1 MSSDLECPITGDMF
15 VDPVSTVDGHTY
27 ERSAI
32 ERWFSERHWT
42 SPATGLQ
49 LPEDPITRRPNLTL
63 IPNIAIKRACDSA
76 RSAVAAGGARTLP
89 APPLAPSSIPPFK
102 NVKIQVGART
112 FKGQDGKAYL
122 QLQAYVPP
130 QPIHEGTD
138 YIFAVDTS
146 GSMGEPAWV
155 KVDKGHMGITRL
167 NLLKQVIRVMGKMA
181 TPKDRFAI
189 VSFNGT
195 ATQRFPLTSMD
206 ASGYARLNGILDGL
220 YPDGYTHI
228 YGAVEQAASIASSAT
243 CTGRRIVGIL
253 LTDGVPTENIAP
265 VDHGR
270 STMPMIAER
279 IKVTNRW
286 TFHTIG
292 FSSDINSRLLE
303 QLAEWGHGRM
313 LFVPSGD
320 MVSTNAINLM
330 AYEKTVAS
338 MGSTIRYTVDGIQ
351 ASIETGPV
359 AAGQRRDFVIP
370 IRSDS
375 VLAPVEAVDAE
386 VLTDLDSIEL
396 SDTRNDFAHTLT
408 EIIDH
413 FTLHYSQYTDMTVL
427 MKHLNTLLMGFYTR
441 HASSTDPR
449 VKAVLRDVVSKVDGE
464 GQCRLALEHMKPTEW
479 GSHYLRAYRD
489 HMRVGVCMNF
499 KDPGL
504 KIFETP
510 EFLAHQA
517 AGDALFASIPPPP
530 VIHKGDVDRTVPIT
544 AAAVSYAFNN
554 SSGGCFQGDTLI
566 RMADDSKRAI
576 QDIKQGNLVYT
587 PTGPA
592 TVRFHVTLH
601 TSQPSQPLV
610 QFSPTTGVTPW
621 HPCRQVLPNG
631 DVGPWTFPSNLQ
643 QFDARPLKTVY
654 NLVLTEGHIIESGS
668 HQFVT
673 LGHGFQEAPLKHDF
687 FGTEAVIKALQSQ
700 PGAAQGHPIYND
712 CVAIKDPESGL
723 IIGWEDREKEESN
736 VNGCRVV

>member
-1 MSSDLECPITGDMF
+1 M
-15 VDPVSTVDGHTY
+15 
-27 ERSAI
+27 
-32 ERWFSERHWT
+32 
-42 SPATGLQ
+42 
-49 LPEDPITRRPNLTL
+49 
-63 IPNIAIKRACDSA
+63 
-76 RSAVAAGGARTLP
+76 AAAA
-89 APPLAPSSIPPFK
+89 APPSSIPPFK
-102 NVKIQVGART
+102 GTKTHVGART
-112 FKGQDGKAYL
+112 FKGRDGKNYL
-122 QLQAYVPP
+122 QLQAHVPP
-130 QPIHEGTD
+130 QSVDEGTD

-167 NLLKQVIRVMGKMA
+167 NLVKQVIRVMGKMA
-181 TPKDRFAI
+181 TVKDRFAI
-189 VSFNGT
+189 VSFNQDAVGRL
-195 ATQRFPLTSMD
+195 ALTPMD
-206 ASGYARLNGILDGL
+206 APGYAKLNGILDTL
-220 YPDGYTHI
+220 RPDGYTHI
-228 YGAVEQAASIASSAT
+228 YGAVEQAAWIASSAT
-243 CTGRRIVGIL
+243 CRGRRIVGIL
-253 LTDGVPTENIAP
+253 LTDGVPTESIAP
-265 VDHGR
+265 VSGGR

-279 IKVTNRW
+279 IKVMNPW

-303 QLAEWGHGRM
+303 QLAEWGKGRM

-338 MGSTIRYTVDGIQ
+338 LGTTIHYTVNGMK
-351 ASIETGPV
+351 ASIETGPI

-370 IRSDS
+370 MRPDETLGTI
-375 VLAPVEAVDAE
+375 EAVGAE
-386 VLTDLDSIEL
+386 VLADLDSVEL
-396 SDTRNDFAHTLT
+396 CDARQDFTQTLT

-413 FTLHYSQYTDMTVL
+413 FTLNFTHYADMTAL
-427 MKHLNTLLMGFYTR
+427 IKHLNTLLMGFHGR
-441 HASSTDPR
+441 HASSADPR
-449 VKAVLRDVVSKVDGE
+449 VKAILRDVVSKVDGE
-464 GQCRLALEHMKPTEW
+464 GQCRLALQHMKPTEW

-489 HMRVGVCMNF
+489 HMKTGVCMNF

-517 AGDALFASIPPPP
+517 AGDTAFASIPPPP
-530 VIHKGDVDRTVPIT
+530 VERKGDVDYSAPIT
-544 AAAVSYAFNN
+544 AAAVSFAFNN
-554 SSGGCFQGDTLI
+554 SSGGCFQGDTLV
-566 RMADDSKRAI
+566 RMADDSKKAI
-576 QDIKQGNLVYT
+576 RFLLQGDQVWT

-610 QFSPTTGVTPW
+610 QFGPTTGVTPW
-621 HPCRQVLPNG
+621 HPCREVHADG
-631 DVGPWTFPSNLQ
+631 TYSSWTFPASLQ

-654 NLVLTEGHIIESGS
+654 NLVLTEGHIIESGD

-673 LGHGFQEAPLKHDF
+673 LAHGFQEAPLKHDF

-700 PGAAQGHPIYND
+700 PGAAKGHPVYQD

-723 IIGWEDREKEESN
+723 IIGWEDKEAEESN
-736 VNGCRVV
+736 INGCRIA